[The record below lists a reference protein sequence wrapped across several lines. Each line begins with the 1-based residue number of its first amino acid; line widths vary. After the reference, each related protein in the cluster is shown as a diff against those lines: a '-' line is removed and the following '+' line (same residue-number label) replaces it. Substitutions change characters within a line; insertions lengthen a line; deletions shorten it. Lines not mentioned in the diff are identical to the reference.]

1 MRPRSWESLSL
12 KRPNVLTLIPS
23 FSEQPNDI
31 HSTVTKHL
39 PRVSPPPPIHT
50 VLDLGDTA
58 GSKPDKVSFLVELL
72 CNGEVGIKL
81 IYNIILYV
89 IRIMKKNEAEERLVR
104 GYFRDIREGF
114 PEEVILEQRP
124 EEEEE
129 GS

>member
-1 MRPRSWESLSL
+1 M
-12 KRPNVLTLIPS
+12 TFI
-23 FSEQPNDI
+23 Q
-31 HSTVTKHL
+31 VTKHL

-50 VLDLGDTA
+50 VLDPGDTA

-89 IRIMKKNEAEERLVR
+89 IRIMKKDEAEERLVR